1 MQHLKEEQD
10 RLVPVKLNRQ
20 FDPLMKLLNDLI
32 QNIFWTKKSRD
43 DEKLVP
49 VRVYRFHRNELNNN
63 MKINSYE

>member
-1 MQHLKEEQD
+1 MQHLKQEQN
-10 RLVPVKLNRQ
+10 RIVPVKMNRQ

-43 DEKLVP
+43 NEKLVP
-49 VRVYRFHRNELNNN
+49 VWVYRFHRNELNNN